1 MRRPAPFAA
10 TAFVLCIQSLEG
22 NAQVSELC
30 KPTLKPRASG
40 AQVADRG
47 FSYPVVRPAFAP
59 GTGPKVLFDEAH
71 LNVHTAEGRY
81 APFVDLLRR
90 DGFVVEPNRSQ
101 FSGDSLASAKILV
114 VAVPLAPRNKNLE
127 WTLPARSAFSK
138 REIDAVRNWVREGG
152 SLFLIVDHM
161 PIPGVAADLARE
173 FGVFLVD
180 GYATDRTCSE
190 DEFVFQRSDGTLA
203 DHPVTRGRD
212 AAEKVDSVRTITG
225 AAFRV
230 SGTATPV
237 LILAPETVVLLPR
250 TAWKF
255 SEDTPRIAGD
265 GMAQGAVLPFGL
277 GRVAVFGEA
286 AMFSA
291 QVSGKK
297 RRLLGMNMPTAAQN
311 PQFLFNVMHWLSRI
325 LPEN

>member
-1 MRRPAPFAA
+1 MTRKGLAAAAVVLFAH
-10 TAFVLCIQSLEG
+10 SLVCT
-22 NAQVSELC
+22 AQVSELC

-47 FSYPVVRPAFAP
+47 FSFPVVRPAFAP

-71 LNVHTAEGRY
+71 LNVHTADGRY

-101 FSGDSLASAKILV
+101 FSGESLAPAKILV
-114 VAVPLAPRNKNLE
+114 IAVALAPKNKNLD

-138 REIDAVRNWVREGG
+138 REIDAARNWVREGG

-161 PIPGVAADLARE
+161 PIPGVATDLARE
-173 FGVFLVD
+173 FGVFMVD
-180 GYATDRTCSE
+180 GYATDRTCSV
-190 DEFVFQRSDGTLA
+190 DEFSFQRSDGTLA

-212 AAEKVDSVRTITG
+212 AAERVDSVRTITG
-225 AAFRV
+225 GAFRL
-230 SGTATPV
+230 SGAATPV
-237 LILAPETVVLLPR
+237 LLLGAETVVLLPR
-250 TAWKF
+250 RAWEF
-255 SEDTPRIAGD
+255 SEDTPRIPGD
-265 GMAQGAVLPFGL
+265 GLAQGAVLSFGQ

-291 QVSGKK
+291 QVSGKQ
-297 RRLLGMNMPTAAQN
+297 RRPLGWNMPTAKQN
-311 PQFLFNVMHWLSRI
+311 PQFLLNVMRWLSRI

>member
-1 MRRPAPFAA
+1 MTRKGFSAAAVVLFAH
-10 TAFVLCIQSLEG
+10 SLVC

-47 FSYPVVRPAFAP
+47 FSFPVARPAFAP

-101 FSGDSLASAKILV
+101 FSGESLAPAKILV
-114 VAVPLAPRNKNLE
+114 IAVALAPKNKNLD

-161 PIPGVAADLARE
+161 PLPGVATDLARE
-173 FGVFLVD
+173 FGVFMVD
-180 GYATDRTCSE
+180 GYATDRTCSV
-190 DEFVFQRSDGTLA
+190 DEFSFQRSDGTLA

-212 AAEKVDSVRTITG
+212 AAERVDSVRTITG
-225 AAFRV
+225 GAFRL
-230 SGTATPV
+230 SGAATPV
-237 LILAPETVVLLPR
+237 LLLGAETVVLLPR
-250 TAWKF
+250 RAWEF
-255 SEDTPRIAGD
+255 SEATPRIPGD
-265 GMAQGAVLPFGL
+265 GLAQGAVLSFGQ

-291 QVSGKK
+291 QVSGKE
-297 RRLLGMNMPTAAQN
+297 RRPLGWNMPTAKQN
-311 PQFLFNVMHWLSRI
+311 PQFLLNVMRWLSRL